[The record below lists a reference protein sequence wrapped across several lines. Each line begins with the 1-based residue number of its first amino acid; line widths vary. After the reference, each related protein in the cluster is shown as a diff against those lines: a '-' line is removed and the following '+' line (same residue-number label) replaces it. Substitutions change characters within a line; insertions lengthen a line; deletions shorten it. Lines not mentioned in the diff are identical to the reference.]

1 MAKRKS
7 SGFKAFAQIQATR
20 AQYHVSRLT
29 LHEQA
34 IREHKQRG
42 LESGLTRVAGLL
54 VQANRI

>member
-1 MAKRKS
+1 MAKQKS
-7 SGFKAFAQIQATR
+7 NGFKAFAQIQATKPL
-20 AQYHVSRLT
+20 YHLPRLT
-29 LHEQA
+29 WHEQA